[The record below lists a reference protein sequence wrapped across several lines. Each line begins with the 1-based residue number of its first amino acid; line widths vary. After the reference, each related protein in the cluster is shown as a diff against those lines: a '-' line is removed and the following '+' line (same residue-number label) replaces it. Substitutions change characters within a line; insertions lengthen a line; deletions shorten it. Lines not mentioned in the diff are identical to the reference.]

1 MSKKTIDVTV
11 ESAADPAAVYALLR
25 AGETW
30 PTWSPIT
37 SYELVKAAPGADG
50 VGEIRIFHTK
60 QVLGTVH
67 SREEVVELI
76 PDRRVS
82 YTLEHGMP
90 LRNYR
95 ADVDLTPT
103 ATGTAIRWHSTF
115 DPAVPGTG
123 WFYRAV
129 LSAFIA
135 RCARGLATHAVNT
148 GFRSGSRPG

>member
-1 MSKKTIDVTV
+1 MAKKTIDVTV
-11 ESAADPAAVYALLR
+11 ESAAEPAAIYALLR

-37 SYELVKAAPGADG
+37 SYELVRPAPGADG
-50 VGEIRIFHTK
+50 VGEVHTFHTK

-67 SREEVVELI
+67 SREEVVELV
-76 PDRRVS
+76 PDRRFS
-82 YTLEHGMP
+82 YTLLHGMP

-95 ADVDLTPT
+95 ADIDLTAT
-103 ATGTAIRWHSTF
+103 ASGTSIRWHSTF

-135 RCARGLATHAVNT
+135 RCARGLATHAAT
-148 GFRSGSRPG
+148 TASRT

>member
-11 ESAADPAAVYALLR
+11 ESAAEPSAVYALLR
-25 AGETW
+25 ASDRW

-37 SYELVKAAPGADG
+37 SYELVRPAPRPDG

-67 SREEVVELI
+67 SREQVVEVI

-95 ADVDLTPT
+95 ADIDLTPT

-115 DPAVPGTG
+115 EPAVPGTG

-135 RCARGLATHAVNT
+135 RCAKGLAEHALVAT
-148 GFRSGSRPG
+148 TPGK

>member
-1 MSKKTIDVTV
+1 MAKKTIDVTV
-11 ESAADPAAVYALLR
+11 ESAAEPAAIYALLR

-37 SYELVKAAPGADG
+37 SYELVRPAPGADG
-50 VGEIRIFHTK
+50 VGEVHIFHTK

-67 SREEVVELI
+67 SREEVVELV
-76 PDRRVS
+76 PDRRFS
-82 YTLEHGMP
+82 YTLLHGMP

-95 ADVDLTPT
+95 ADIDLTPT
-103 ATGTAIRWHSTF
+103 ATGTSIRWHSTF

-135 RCARGLATHAVNT
+135 RCARGLATHAVT
-148 GFRSGSRPG
+148 TASRT

>member
-37 SYELVKAAPGADG
+37 SYELVEPAPGPDG

-67 SREEVVELI
+67 SREEVVEVI

-82 YTLEHGMP
+82 YTLVHGMP

-103 ATGTAIRWHSTF
+103 ATGTSIRWHSTF
-115 DPAVPGTG
+115 DPGVPGTG

-135 RCARGLATHAVNT
+135 RCAKGLAEHAVV
-148 GFRSGSRPG
+148 RSGSRPG